1 MTRSLTRGGVAR
13 TALRIA
19 DPEPRAMTKTV
30 ECFYVLSSPWMYL
43 GGPKLED
50 IVRRNRARL
59 VLRPYEWLVVTE
71 QTGGISL
78 RTRPQARQDYHA
90 LELARWRDYLG
101 MPLSL
106 TPKFYPTDNR
116 AAARMVIAAQARGL
130 DAMPLSHALL
140 RALWVEDR
148 DIRDAAVRAAIANE
162 SGFDGPVLQAAE
174 DAPETVAAF
183 NANSADAVARGIFGS
198 PTYMFRGE
206 RFWGQDR
213 LDFLDR
219 ALMRA

>member
-1 MTRSLTRGGVAR
+1 MSH
-13 TALRIA
+13 
-19 DPEPRAMTKTV
+19 TV

-78 RTRPQARQDYHA
+78 RTRPQPRQDYHA
-90 LELARWRDYLG
+90 IELDRWRRHLG
-101 MPLSL
+101 MPLNL
-106 TPKFYPTDNR
+106 KPKFYPTDNR

-130 DAMPLSHALL
+130 NAMPLSHAIL
-140 RALWVEDR
+140 RALWAEDQ
-148 DIRDAAVRAAIANE
+148 DIREASVREAIADA
-162 SGFDGPVLQAAE
+162 SGFDGAALRAAE
-174 DAPETVAAF
+174 DAPETIAAF
-183 NANSADAVARGIFGS
+183 DRNSADAVARGVFGS
-198 PTYMFRGE
+198 PTYVFRGE
-206 RFWGQDR
+206 PFWGQDR

-219 ALMRA
+219 ALMQA

>member
-1 MTRSLTRGGVAR
+1 MAHT
-13 TALRIA
+13 I
-19 DPEPRAMTKTV
+19 
-30 ECFYVLSSPWMYL
+30 ECFYVLSSPWAYF
-43 GGPKLED
+43 GGPRLQD
-50 IVRRNRARL
+50 IVRRNGARL

-71 QTGGISL
+71 QTGGVSL
-78 RTRPQARQDYHA
+78 LTRPQARQDYHA
-90 LELARWRDYLG
+90 LELARWRDHLG
-101 MPLSL
+101 MPLNL

-130 DAMPLSHALL
+130 DAMLLSHALL

-148 DIRDAAVRAAIANE
+148 DIRDAAARIAVANAC
-162 SGFDGPVLQAAE
+162 GFDGSALQAAE

-183 NANSADAVARGIFGS
+183 NANSADAVARGVFGS
-198 PTYMFRGE
+198 PTYLFRGE

>member
-1 MTRSLTRGGVAR
+1 MAHT
-13 TALRIA
+13 I
-19 DPEPRAMTKTV
+19 
-30 ECFYVLSSPWMYL
+30 ECFYVLSSPWAYF
-43 GGPKLED
+43 GGPRLQD
-50 IVRRNRARL
+50 IVRRNKARL

-71 QTGGISL
+71 QTGGVSL

-90 LELARWRDYLG
+90 LELARWRDHLG
-101 MPLSL
+101 MPLNL

-130 DAMPLSHALL
+130 DAMLLSHALL

-148 DIRDAAVRAAIANE
+148 DIRDAAARIAVANAC
-162 SGFDGPVLQAAE
+162 GFDGSALQAAE

-183 NANSADAVARGIFGS
+183 NANSADAVARGVFGS
-198 PTYMFRGE
+198 PTYLFRGE